1 MTDTARLDE
10 HNEGIHANLGATS
23 GDDKRRIYS
32 APRVLSTEH
41 LEAAAATCDPPTLP
55 YGKGIPSGC
64 TIQGS

>member
-10 HNEGIHANLGATS
+10 HSKGIHANLGATS
-23 GDDKRRIYS
+23 DDDKRRIYS
-32 APRVLSTEH
+32 APRVLSIEH
-41 LEAAAATCDPPTLP
+41 LEAAASTCNPPTGP